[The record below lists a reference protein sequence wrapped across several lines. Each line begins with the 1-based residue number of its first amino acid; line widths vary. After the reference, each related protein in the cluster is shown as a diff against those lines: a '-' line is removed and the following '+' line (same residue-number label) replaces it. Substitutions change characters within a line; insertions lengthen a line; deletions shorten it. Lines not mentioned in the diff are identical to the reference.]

1 MPTVR
6 DPRYPG
12 LRSVVQSHAAMRGVT
27 IEVGVQGGEVAEY
40 AAYNEYGTATI
51 PPRPFMRTSLKRNR
65 RRWSN
70 LFSRAMSATSRG
82 LPADAL
88 KALHFTGVTAVSDTQ
103 ATLRSG
109 PWLPN
114 EPSTI
119 ARKGS
124 SQPLVDTGRLVQ
136 SIRYVIKGRP
146 S

>member
-12 LRSVVQSHAAMRGVT
+12 LRSVVQSHAAMRGVS

-40 AAYNEYGTATI
+40 AAFNEYGTQTI

-70 LFSRAMSATSRG
+70 LFAMAMSATTRRD
-82 LPADAL
+82 DAGAIR
-88 KALHFTGVTAVSDTQ
+88 ALHFTGTTAVADTQ
-103 ATLRSG
+103 ETLRKG
-109 PWLPN
+109 PWIPN
-114 EPSTI
+114 ADSTI

-124 SQPLVDTGRLVQ
+124 SRPLVDTGQLVQ
-136 SIRYVIKGRP
+136 SIRYRLTRVPG
-146 S
+146 